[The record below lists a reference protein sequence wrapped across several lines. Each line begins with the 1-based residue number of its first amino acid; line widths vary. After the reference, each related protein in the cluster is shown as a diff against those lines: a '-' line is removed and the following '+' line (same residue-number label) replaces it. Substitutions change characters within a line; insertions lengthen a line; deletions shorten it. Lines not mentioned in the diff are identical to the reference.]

1 MRVWLIG
8 AGNIGSVALRQLQK
22 SSSVEIFV
30 SDPSDQPE
38 AVRSGLIERVDLVEN
53 IHACQRQRDRPPCA
67 APDLIFIVHLGIGEQ
82 GFGAIEGSKALS
94 EALNYEIIIASE
106 YPCLILSLSNQ
117 S

>member
-22 SSSVEIFV
+22 NPAVEIFV
-30 SDPSDQPE
+30 SDPSERPE

-53 IHACQRQRDRPPCA
+53 ITPVNVNEVARRVR
-67 APDLIFIVHLGIGEQ
+67 PDLILLSPGIGEQ

-94 EALNYEIIIASE
+94 DALNYETIIASE

>member
-8 AGNIGSVALRQLQK
+8 AGHIGSVALRQLQK
-22 SSSVEIFV
+22 NPAVEIFV
-30 SDPSDQPE
+30 SDPSVEPE
-38 AVRSGLIERVDLVEN
+38 AVRDGLIERVDLVAN
-53 IHACQRQRDRPPCA
+53 ISPVNVNEIARRVRPDMILLSP
-67 APDLIFIVHLGIGEQ
+67 GIGEQ

-94 EALNYEIIIASE
+94 DALNYETIVASE

>member
-22 SSSVEIFV
+22 NSAVEIFV
-30 SDPSDQPE
+30 SDPTDRPE
-38 AVRSGLIERVDLVEN
+38 AVRTGLIERIDLVAN
-53 IHACQRQRDRPPCA
+53 ITPVNINEVARRVRPDMILLSP
-67 APDLIFIVHLGIGEQ
+67 GIGEQ

-94 EALNYEIIIASE
+94 DALNYETIIASE

>member
-22 SSSVEIFV
+22 NPAVEIFV
-30 SDPSDQPE
+30 SDPSDRPE
-38 AVRSGLIERVDLVEN
+38 AVRSGLIKRVDLVEN
-53 IHACQRQRDRPPCA
+53 ITPFSVNEIARRVR
-67 APDLIFIVHLGIGEQ
+67 PDLILLSPGIGEQ
-82 GFGAIEGSKALS
+82 GFGAVEGSKALS
-94 EALNYEIIIASE
+94 EALNYEMIIASE

>member
-22 SSSVEIFV
+22 NPSMEIFV
-30 SDPSDQPE
+30 SDPSDRPE

-53 IHACQRQRDRPPCA
+53 VTPFNVNEVARRVR
-67 APDLIFIVHLGIGEQ
+67 PDLILLSPGIGEQ

-94 EALNYEIIIASE
+94 EALNYEMIIASQ

>member
-8 AGNIGSVALRQLQK
+8 AGHIGTVALRQLLK
-22 SSSVEIFV
+22 NPAVEIFV

-38 AVRSGLIERVDLVEN
+38 AVLSGLIDRVDLIAN
-53 IHACQRQRDRPPCA
+53 ISPVNVNEIARRVR
-67 APDLIFIVHLGIGEQ
+67 PDLILLSPGIGEQ
-82 GFGAIEGSKALS
+82 GFGAVEGSKALS
-94 EALNYEIIIASE
+94 EALNYETIIASE

>member
-22 SSSVEIFV
+22 NTTLDIFV

-38 AVRSGLIERVDLVEN
+38 AVRAGLIERVDLVEN
-53 IHACQRQRDRPPCA
+53 VTPVNVNEIARRVR
-67 APDLIFIVHLGIGEQ
+67 PDLILLSPGIGEQ

-94 EALNYEIIIASE
+94 DALNYEIIIASA

>member
-38 AVRSGLIERVDLVEN
+38 AVRDGLIEQVDLVEN
-53 IHACQRQRDRPPCA
+53 ITPVNVNEIARRVR
-67 APDLIFIVHLGIGEQ
+67 PDLILLSPGIGEQ